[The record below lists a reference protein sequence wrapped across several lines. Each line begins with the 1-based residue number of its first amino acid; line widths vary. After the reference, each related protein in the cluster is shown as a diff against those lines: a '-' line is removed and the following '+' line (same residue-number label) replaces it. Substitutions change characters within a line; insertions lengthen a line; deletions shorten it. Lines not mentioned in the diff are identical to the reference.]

1 MAEQLQDIFKKNQ
14 YDLKVAAKNSKNW
27 FQQQT
32 LLLTKQRITPA
43 NIIKSDASK
52 LKAAIVPGSLYM
64 FLYDPKHKETLE
76 YYDRFPLVFPYEKT
90 PDGFMGLN
98 MHYLPY
104 QPRILLLQR
113 LMNFATN
120 KQMNE
125 NTRINY
131 SWGLIRGVSKFQWA
145 EPCLKHY
152 LKDHLRSSLRKV
164 EPMDW
169 ATAMLLPVEQFVGA
183 NKAAVWANSMR

>member
-1 MAEQLQDIFKKNQ
+1 MEQLTDIFKKNQ
-14 YDLKVAAKNSKNW
+14 YDLKQASLKSKSW

-32 LLLTKQRITPA
+32 LLLTKQKITPA
-43 NIIKSDASK
+43 KIIKSDASK
-52 LKAAIVPGSLYM
+52 LKTTVVPGSLYM
-64 FLYDPKHKETLE
+64 FLYDAKHKETLE
-76 YYDRFPLVFPYEKT
+76 YWDRFPLVFPYEQT

-104 QPRILLLQR
+104 QPRIILLQR

-125 NTRINY
+125 TTRIKY
-131 SWGLIRGVSKFQWA
+131 SWGLIKGVSKFKWA

-152 LKDHLRSSLRKV
+152 LKEHLRSSLRKV
-164 EPMDW
+164 EPIDW
-169 ATAMLLPVEQFVGA
+169 ATAMLLPVEQFVGTTKQ
-183 NKAAVWANSMR
+183 NVWRNSLR